1 MRMKMRIRG
10 AAKACGFHTRRQQMR
25 VEERTYRLTINLYD
39 CDHLDECTL
48 SWVGLSLSVWVRL
61 A

>member
-25 VEERTYRLTINLYD
+25 VEERTYHLTINLYD
-39 CDHLDECTL
+39 CDHLGECTL
-48 SWVGLSLSVWVRL
+48 SWAGLSLSI
-61 A
+61 